1 MTNSSKRARGGSRSG
16 DGRGAAGAAALGVE
30 PLAAGEVSSLTR
42 VRAPAGTIAWWESLT
57 PALRGYLVMEAQ
69 RRATLADS
77 RKPAV

>member
-1 MTNSSKRARGGSRSG
+1 MTNSSKRTRGGSKSG

-69 RRATLADS
+69 RRATLADD